1 LRVASTSASGFAGEG
16 ASCYRSGGGSGDV
29 IIVVV
34 VKASTLPQLV
44 ELHSCVADS
53 HAVSVV
59 LACRAVD
66 VRLSA
71 QAVHVVVAQQL
82 VCAIVTSQ
90 TADSR
95 RHEIH

>member
-1 LRVASTSASGFAGEG
+1 
-16 ASCYRSGGGSGDV
+16 
-29 IIVVV
+29 
-34 VKASTLPQLV
+34 
-44 ELHSCVADS
+44 
-53 HAVSVV
+53 VV

-90 TADSR
+90 TAGSR